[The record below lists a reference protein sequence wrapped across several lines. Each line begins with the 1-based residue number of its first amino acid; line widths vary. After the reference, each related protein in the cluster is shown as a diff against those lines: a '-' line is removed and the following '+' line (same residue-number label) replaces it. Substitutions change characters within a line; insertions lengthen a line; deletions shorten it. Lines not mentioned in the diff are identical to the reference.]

1 MSSALAIAGV
11 TQILR
16 DILNDG
22 LVDADVSGTL
32 GGNVNV
38 RARPPDITEGL
49 RAEADS
55 TLNIFLHGV
64 SPNLG
69 LVNEFLPTRD
79 PAGRRVA
86 NTPLTLDLHYLISA
100 HGSADLHGEIL
111 LGYAMQILH
120 EHPVISRA
128 EIRTALDAMPAIG
141 GDLPPSLQSLGQTFL
156 ADQLEQVRIT
166 PVYMSLDEQSRLWT
180 ACQTNLRSA
189 ATYMASVVIIER
201 RDPAVRPLP
210 VLTLGPDNRG
220 VDVQPD
226 LVPPYPGITAVILP
240 AEQPSVRLGE
250 AITLRGHHLDGNPVT
265 ARFTS
270 ARLAAPIVVPVA
282 AADVAHDRVRVTIPN
297 APAAWCAG
305 PFTVE
310 LDVQRAGEP
319 SPRRTNGL
327 GIAIAPRMTLPPA
340 AMARA
345 GDQSVTIDLQLV
357 PNVRPG
363 QFATLS
369 IGGREATALDL
380 AVAGNQLRFRFERL
394 QPGSQAARLRI
405 DGVDSWLIDRL
416 AVPPVFDPTQFIT
429 VPA

>member
-38 RARPPDITEGL
+38 RVRPPDITERL
-49 RAEADS
+49 RAESDS
-55 TLNIFLHGV
+55 MLNIFLHSV
-64 SPNLG
+64 TRNIG
-69 LVNEFLPTRD
+69 LANEMLPTRD
-79 PAGRRVA
+79 PAGRRVS
-86 NTPLTLDLHYLISA
+86 NTPLALDLHYLVSA
-100 HGSADLHGEIL
+100 HGGADLHAEIL

-128 EIRTALDAMPAIG
+128 EIRTALDALPAIG
-141 GDLPPSLQSLGQTFL
+141 GDLPPSLQSLGQTRL
-156 ADQLEQVRIT
+156 ADQLEQIRLT

-180 ACQTNLRSA
+180 ACQANLRSA
-189 ATYMASVVIIER
+189 VAYLATVVIIER

-210 VLTLGPDNRG
+210 VLTIGLDNRG
-220 VDVQPD
+220 VDVQPEMI
-226 LVPPYPGITAVILP
+226 PPYPAITGIELP
-240 AEQPSVRLGE
+240 DGQPSVRLGE
-250 AITLRGHHLDGNPVT
+250 SITLRGHHLDGNSVV

-270 ARLAAPIVVPVA
+270 ARLAAPITVPVA
-282 AADVAHDRVRVTIPN
+282 AADVTYNAVRVTIPN
-297 APAAWCAG
+297 APAAWVAG
-305 PFTVE
+305 PFTLE
-310 LDVQRAGEP
+310 LDVQLPTDP

-327 GIAIAPRMTLPPA
+327 GIAVAPRMTLPPV
-340 AMARA
+340 AMVRA
-345 GDQSVTIDLQLV
+345 PDQSVTIDLQTV

-363 QFATLS
+363 QIVALT
-369 IGGREATALDL
+369 IGAREAI
-380 AVAGNQLRFRFERL
+380 AVSLPAPGNQLRFRFETL
-394 QPGSQAARLRI
+394 PPGNQGARLRV

-416 AVPPVFDPTQFIT
+416 AVPPVFDPTQFIQ